1 MEKKFK
7 FVVIDN
13 ETGDVKAEFDTNCII
28 GGIASEEGTR
38 SIGMCSCDSET
49 IAKTIASAES
59 VIEVLKNENPVV
71 MLLSGFF
78 KATMEPCKTDGDD
91 DE

>member
-13 ETGDVKAEFDTNCII
+13 ETGDVKAEYDTDCII
-28 GGIASEEGTR
+28 GGIATEDGTT
-38 SIGMCSCDSET
+38 SIGMSSCDHET
-49 IAKTIASAES
+49 LARTIASAEK
-59 VIEVLKNENPVV
+59 VIEALKEDNPLA
-71 MLLSGFF
+71 MLMSAFF
-78 KATMEPCKTDGDD
+78 KATMETVKTDCDD

>member
-13 ETGDVKAEFDTNCII
+13 ETGDVKAEYDTDCIV
-28 GGIASEEGTR
+28 GGIATETGTT
-38 SIGMCSCDSET
+38 SIGMTSCDHET
-49 IAKTIASAES
+49 LAKTIASAEK
-59 VIEVLKNENPVV
+59 VIEALKEDNPLV

-78 KATMEPCKTDGDD
+78 KATMETVETDFDD